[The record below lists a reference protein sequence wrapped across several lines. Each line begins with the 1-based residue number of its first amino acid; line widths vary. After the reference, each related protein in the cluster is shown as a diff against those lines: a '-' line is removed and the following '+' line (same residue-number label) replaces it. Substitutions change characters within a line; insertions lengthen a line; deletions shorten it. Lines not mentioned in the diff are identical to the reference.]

1 MRIRIITIHNIPNF
15 GSVFQSYALCKYL
28 ISQGYEDTKIID
40 YNPDYYNKCTI
51 RAVVGKIL
59 NYGAYRRRTK
69 RFRDFVKKYIPITN
83 EKFTDIGQLSNFD
96 FSADI
101 YITGGDQLWNVF
113 HDSGRDDAYK
123 LVWTSGEKI
132 SYATSMGQTGFTQ
145 EELQFLARKLSDFS
159 AISVRE
165 ASSVRLLEG
174 VGVKAVQC
182 VDPVF
187 LLNSSEYIKFMKPV
201 NQPKY
206 LLVYL
211 VNPSKLLDKCIE
223 FLSKKYG
230 LKVILCSGFSKKCMC
245 DQFLKDLGP
254 DEILSY
260 IYYADMILS
269 SSFHAT
275 AFSLI
280 FQKQFF
286 TILPDIHTNERIID
300 LLTIRELMHHIITEK
315 SDLNT
320 VLNDQIN
327 YSSIV
332 DYNKYIANSKDYLK
346 KAIENGKK
354 NYR

>member
-1 MRIRIITIHNIPNF
+1 M
-15 GSVFQSYALCKYL
+15 L
-28 ISQGYEDTKIID
+28 EE
-40 YNPDYYNKCTI
+40 
-51 RAVVGKIL
+51 VGIK
-59 NYGAYRRRTK
+59 
-69 RFRDFVKKYIPITN
+69 
-83 EKFTDIGQLSNFD
+83 
-96 FSADI
+96 
-101 YITGGDQLWNVF
+101 
-113 HDSGRDDAYK
+113 
-123 LVWTSGEKI
+123 
-132 SYATSMGQTGFTQ
+132 
-145 EELQFLARKLSDFS
+145 
-159 AISVRE
+159 AI
-165 ASSVRLLEG
+165 
-174 VGVKAVQC
+174 QC

-187 LLNSSEYIKFMKPV
+187 LLDSSEYIKFIRPV

-211 VNPSKLLDKCIE
+211 VNPSKLLDECIE